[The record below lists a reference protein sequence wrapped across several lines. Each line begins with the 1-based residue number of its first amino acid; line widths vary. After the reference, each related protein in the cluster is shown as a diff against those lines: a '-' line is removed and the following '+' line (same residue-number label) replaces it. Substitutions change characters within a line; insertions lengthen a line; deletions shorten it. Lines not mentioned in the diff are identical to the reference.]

1 MCRPGSVA
9 GLWCEGLR
17 EAPAS
22 VPGLGRNPGRHEA
35 GGLGAAPRRRQG
47 KAAAWRGTRTAAAGP
62 PGCGDERGGSS
73 WERLHGGGRRQ
84 GTYDRALPARAGHCH
99 LRRYGSPRRGRA
111 AITGDSDQGDATS
124 CWDLCVASTYLG
136 SLYPVSGAGVR
147 SARPTTLTP
156 STPGDDRTCS
166 PVCGLLS
173 STPSPHLGLHLS
185 LTEPFLQSF
194 PVIYPIP
201 PILAPVTDI

>member
-1 MCRPGSVA
+1 MQLLGHRAARREPALVCRPGSVP

-22 VPGLGRNPGRHEA
+22 VPGLGLDPGRHEA

-47 KAAAWRGTRTAAAGP
+47 KAAAGRGTRTAATGP

-84 GTYDRALPARAGHCH
+84 GSCDRALPERAGHCH

-111 AITGDSDQGDATS
+111 AITGDSGQGDATS

-136 SLYPVSGAGVR
+136 SFGQWSWGQKCPPNHPDSLD
-147 SARPTTLTP
+147 P
-156 STPGDDRTCS
+156 SR
-166 PVCGLLS
+166 
-173 STPSPHLGLHLS
+173 
-185 LTEPFLQSF
+185 
-194 PVIYPIP
+194 
-201 PILAPVTDI
+201 